1 MSLGYVLGRI
11 LGTIPLL
18 VGISL
23 ILFTIIHFAPGGPL
37 DVYMDNPSVSKEALE
52 QIAKAYGL
60 DQPVPV
66 QYLLWLKSMLLGD
79 WGYSIRT
86 GSPSW
91 ARFCSGS
98 ADVRTRRS
106 RAPDLAL
113 LRYSARHRE
122 RGAAQQ
128 QA

>member
-23 ILFTIIHFAPGGPL
+23 ILFAIIHFAPGGPL
-37 DVYMDNPSVSKEALE
+37 DVYTDNPSVSKEALE

-66 QYLLWLKSMLLGD
+66 QYLLWFKSMLLGD

-86 GSPSW
+86 GQPVLG
-91 ARFCSGS
+91 GS
-98 ADVRTRRS
+98 A
-106 RAPDLAL
+106 
-113 LRYSARHRE
+113 SAS
-122 RGAAQQ
+122 ANV
-128 QA
+128 